1 MKRPKLKPGKI
12 WALRL
17 SEKSAVQIVLADND
31 GLALTF
37 KTKKEAIGYQ
47 SNFPAWD
54 RPELVELWVEER

>member
-1 MKRPKLKPGKI
+1 MKRQKLKPGKI

-17 SEKSAVQIVLADND
+17 SEKGAAQIVLADND

-37 KTKKEAIGYQ
+37 KTKKGAIRYQ